1 MPDDRPPTENEPQGR
16 TDEDPHIFHPDE
28 QDLQGHNDEAMRIRL
43 AMLEEEHRDLDL
55 AIAALEARPD
65 RQMLV
70 IARLKKKK
78 LVIKDRI
85 TKLRDLIEPDIIA

>member
-1 MPDDRPPTENEPQGR
+1 MSDDKPPTESGSKVR
-16 TDEDPHIFHPDE
+16 IDENPHIFHPDGKE
-28 QDLQGHNDEAMRIRL
+28 LQGHNDEAMRIRL
-43 AMLEEEHRDLDL
+43 AMLEEEHRDLDV
-55 AIAALEARPD
+55 AIAALETRPD
-65 RQMLV
+65 PQILV